1 MNDNLLQFILRLSN
15 LTEEEMTA
23 IIAHLGTCRRG
34 ELGSIP
40 RRIAIIAELHIHRLN
55 KGVNS

>member
-1 MNDNLLQFILRLSN
+1 MNAELLKFILRLSN
-15 LTEEEMTA
+15 LTEEEMTE
-23 IIAHLGTCRRG
+23 IIGHLETCRRG

-40 RRIAIIAELHIHRLN
+40 RQIAIMAELHIHRLN